1 MHSVSFEAELT
12 DVFLGHL
19 DSGLILIR
27 IQDSL
32 DFQSATGAGTANEVH
47 HGFIVDQRLTLP
59 VQADEGE

>member
-1 MHSVSFEAELT
+1 VSFEAELA

-32 DFQSATGAGTANEVH
+32 DFQSATGAGTAN
-47 HGFIVDQRLTLP
+47 
-59 VQADEGE
+59 